1 MIYSLVYLVNKRVSW
16 TLDSITDKA
25 MKRKCI
31 RYVKWTTSARD
42 MCEGHAKILAP
53 ILELIESY
61 GYDEE
66 PDYDQIERMFVS
78 ALLEIDFPP

>member
-1 MIYSLVYLVNKRVSW
+1 MIYTLVYLVNDQVSW
-16 TLDSITDKA
+16 TYDSITDGA
-25 MKRKCI
+25 MKLRCI
-31 RYVKWTTSARD
+31 RYHKKTTSARD

-78 ALLEIDFPP
+78 ALLEIDHPP